1 MSQQPP
7 IVHIDSV
14 DRQSIGEGEKFA
26 ASIARIGAQLGM
38 TKMGCTLVELEP
50 GKRAW
55 PFHLHY
61 GQEELFVIL
70 QGSGQLRYDDGI
82 YELVAGD
89 VFFAGTGPGT
99 AHQIINSSQATLTY
113 LALSSMDDPEV
124 CYDPDSDKY
133 GAYCWREDNTDVRFL
148 AHKDSGVEYFD
159 GEV

>member
-1 MSQQPP
+1 MSNQPP

-14 DRQSIGEGEKFA
+14 DTQNIGQGEKFA

-38 TKMGCTLVELEP
+38 TKIGCTLVELAP

-70 QGSGQLRYDDGI
+70 TGTGQLRYDDGI
-82 YELVAGD
+82 HELRQGD

-99 AHQIINSSQATLTY
+99 AHQIINSSDAVLKY
-113 LALSSMDDPEV
+113 LALSSMEDPEV
-124 CYDPDSDKY
+124 CYYPDSDKY
-133 GAYCWREDNTDVRFL
+133 GAYCWREDNAGVRFL
-148 AHKDSGVEYFD
+148 AHKDSSVGYFD
-159 GEV
+159 GEM